1 MRHRWMVSG
10 IMALIAAFRDRYS
23 LRCAMRPV
31 AAGVSAQHDNTP
43 IGVKIPPGGRS

>member
-23 LRCAMRPV
+23 LRCATWRV
-31 AAGVSAQHDNTP
+31 TTGVRAHHDNTP